1 MECVLL
7 FHNPIWQLLWQ
18 YFPDVLFFLH
28 AEQDPVAPVIAN
40 IYCEKTFIRAAQ
52 FPEVKLLQP
61 SIHFHQLGE
70 VYIFLYF
77 NSHSPKNVTSETQ
90 S

>member
-1 MECVLL
+1 MECALL
-7 FHNPIWQLLWQ
+7 IHNPIWQLLWQ

-28 AEQDPVAPVIAN
+28 AEQDPVAPVIAY
-40 IYCEKTFIRAAQ
+40 IHSKKTFIRAAQ
-52 FPEVKLLQP
+52 FPEIKLLQS

-70 VYIFLYF
+70 VDIFLYF